1 MAEIEILQNMIT
13 DHLIRVSS
21 LARDDPERIALQNEI
36 EDTIR
41 RSEPE
46 PFNPYLSYTMEE
58 IMALPKSERHALT
71 KIRIQKIADCH
82 SQTSHLIDRSRE
94 KDMDSD
100 DDEDDDDEDDENS
113 DENEDAVE
121 DDNEDVDVEETAN

>member
-13 DHLIRVSS
+13 DHLSRVSL
-21 LARDDPERIALQNEI
+21 LAREDPERIALQNEI

-82 SQTSHLIDRSRE
+82 NQTSRLIDRSRE
-94 KDMDSD
+94 KDRDSD
-100 DDEDDDDEDDENS
+100 DDEDDDENS

-121 DDNEDVDVEETAN
+121 DDDEDVDVEETAN